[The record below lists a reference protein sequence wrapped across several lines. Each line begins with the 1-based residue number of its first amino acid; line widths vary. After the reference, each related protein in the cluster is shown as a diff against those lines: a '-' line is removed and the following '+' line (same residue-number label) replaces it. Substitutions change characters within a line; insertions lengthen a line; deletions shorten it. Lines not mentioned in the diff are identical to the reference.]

1 MKDLILVIDDEEDLL
16 ELLEYRLAQ
25 EGFDVIGALGSK
37 SATKILLEE
46 NVSLM
51 LVDRNLGLE
60 EGSEFVK
67 KIRKEGY
74 NVPVIYLSAKD
85 TQEDKMTG
93 FERGGDDYVTKP
105 FVFNEL
111 VARIK
116 AVLKRYKG
124 VEEEKIWKYKNLTLY
139 PKTHLLCINEDSDEK
154 IQLTPLET
162 KMLVVF
168 LKNTG
173 MVLSRDYLLEEIWS
187 NEGESKSVNV
197 AIKRLRKKLHVTDEE
212 KYIKAV
218 RGEGYIF
225 V

>member
-25 EGFDVIGALGSK
+25 EGFEVIGALGSK
-37 SATKILLEE
+37 SAYKILLEE

-85 TQEDKMTG
+85 SEEDKITG
-93 FERGGDDYVTKP
+93 FQRGGDDYVTKP
-105 FVFNEL
+105 FAFNEL
-111 VARIK
+111 LARIR

-124 VEEEKIWKYKNLTLY
+124 GQEDKIWKYKNLTLY
-139 PKTHLLCINEDSDEK
+139 PKTHLLSIGEDEQR
-154 IQLTPLET
+154 IELTPLET

-197 AIKRLRKKLHVTDEE
+197 AIKRLRKKLDTQDEE